1 MLAGQRVICL
11 LVHFVLV
18 TVPVGHPALIR
29 AELLFLPAGVLLDG
43 LTALLADGHT
53 FRRRMA
59 AQMGF
64 YCVGRKVKDICNALV
79 SVTLEGEVFNLVLNI

>member
-11 LVHFVLV
+11 LVHFILV
-18 TVPVGHPALIR
+18 TVPVCHTALVR

-43 LTALLADGHT
+43 LTALLTDGHT

-59 AQMGF
+59 AQMGLHRI
-64 YCVGRKVKDICNALV
+64 GRKIQDIRDAFV
-79 SVTLEGEVFNLVLNI
+79 SVTFESKVFDLVLNV